1 MTAAPIELSA
11 LEVGAVARLTKR
23 ISVEDIQAF
32 AALSGDFNPL
42 HLDADFARQTAFRR
56 PVAHG
61 MLLAS
66 LVSRMVGMQLPGAG
80 ALWMRQS
87 FQWPAPVFAGDNVEI
102 TLRVTHKSAGSNT
115 ITIEVKAVNQ
125 DGKTVMSGEG
135 AVLLLEQQKTRAPG
149 RSLKES
155 VALLSGGSR
164 NAGSAIALRLARE
177 GAAIALNDSGSE
189 GSAEDVI
196 AQIRQEGGTA
206 MAIRLD
212 AGRGDSVSE
221 GVDAIQQA
229 FGKPV
234 DVLINNTT
242 ASFAPQPFSELKWEA
257 IQTLLDTEIRD
268 VFHCCQAVL
277 RNMVAQKAGCIVNMG
292 SILTR
297 QTPAP
302 QWAPFVIAKSAMQG
316 LTRSLASE
324 FGPHGVRV
332 NLISL
337 GTGDLDSA
345 DAGMDRLRKVQ
356 AMQTPLRRL
365 ASPEDIAQAVAFLCS
380 DAGSFIT
387 GVDLP
392 VCGGFSM

>member
-1 MTAAPIELSA
+1 MTAAPTELSA
-11 LEVGAVARLTKR
+11 LEVGAVARLKKQ

-42 HLDADFARQTAFRR
+42 HLDADFARHTTFKR

-87 FQWPAPVFAGDNVEI
+87 FQWPAPVFAGDTVEI

-125 DGKTVMSGEG
+125 DGTTVLSGEG
-135 AVLLLEQQKTRAPG
+135 AVMLLEQQKTRTPG

-155 VALLSGGSR
+155 VALLSGGSQ
-164 NAGSAIALRLARE
+164 NAGGAIALRLARE
-177 GAAIALNDSGSE
+177 GAAVALKHSDGE
-189 GSAEDVI
+189 VPEQEIVEKI
-196 AQIRQEGGTA
+196 LQEGGQA
-206 MAIRLD
+206 MAIRMD

-221 GVDAIQQA
+221 GLDAIQEA
-229 FGKPV
+229 FGRPV

-242 ASFAPQPFSELKWEA
+242 ASFTPQSFTELKWEA
-257 IQTLLDTEIRD
+257 VQTVLDREIRD
-268 VFHCCQAVL
+268 VFQCCQAAL
-277 RNMVAQKAGCIVNMG
+277 RNMVAQKSGCIVNMG

-297 QTPAP
+297 QVPP
-302 QWAPFVIAKSAMQG
+302 PKWAPFVLAKSAIQG

-324 FGPHGVRV
+324 FGPHGIRV

-337 GTGDLDSA
+337 APGNLDSA
-345 DAGMDRLRKVQ
+345 DAGLDRLGKLQ

-365 ASPEDIAQAVAFLCS
+365 ASPDDIAQAVIFLCS

-392 VCGGFSM
+392 VCGGFSL